1 MTPIKAQNP
10 KDSLRACIAT
20 MLQIPIESISECNKD
35 DIYRW
40 LKKNGYAV
48 TEWGRHPWTE
58 TFDKWLEE
66 VFNHFGST
74 RLLCGYY
81 SEPLETDRVA
91 LMVDDKIE
99 FDPIEDLDLP
109 PFDIKEMMWVAALI
123 PFDPGF
129 QALKDEYMTLYDEH
143 TALNAKYDNVN
154 NTLLNLVGVDEVYKA
169 DGIKIKSEL
178 YYQKKRV
185 SYNGAIIP
193 KTFIKDGA
201 VDIDAI
207 EQFVAQSNQALC
219 QTFKDRFLGEKNL
232 ESN

>member
-1 MTPIKAQNP
+1 MTPIKAQNS

-40 LKKNGYAV
+40 LKKHGYAV
-48 TEWGRHPWTE
+48 TEWYRDPTMN
-58 TFDKWLEE
+58 T
-66 VFNHFGST
+66 GSWVKCIVDQFYST
-74 RLLCGYY
+74 KLIAGYY
-81 SEPLETDRVA
+81 SEPLKAHRVA
-91 LMVDDKIE
+91 LMVDGKIE
-99 FDPIEDLDLP
+99 FDPTEDLDIP
-109 PFDIKEMMWVAALI
+109 PFDINEVMWVAALI

-201 VDIDAI
+201 VDIDVI